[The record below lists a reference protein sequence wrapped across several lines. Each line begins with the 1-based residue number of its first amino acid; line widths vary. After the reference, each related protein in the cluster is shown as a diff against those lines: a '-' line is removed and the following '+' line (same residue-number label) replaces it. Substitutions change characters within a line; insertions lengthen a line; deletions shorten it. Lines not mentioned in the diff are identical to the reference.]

1 MSAHESDNL
10 RVVPPELLPV
20 IASFLPLR
28 SAPATLYSLALGNR
42 RLYHI
47 VRPLIYSRLILR
59 NERDALMIL
68 RRITDYP
75 DIGRFV
81 NELHI
86 LSDLEPLR
94 QDERRGQDVLIGLS
108 AIVMSGS
115 LPALEALG
123 IYLLMGWR
131 VAEGYRNVP
140 GHGNVAVEFWES
152 LHRNCPRLRAL
163 YLRGLTSM
171 TLDRR
176 FNGSAAIADGINLL
190 NLTRLTVDMWL
201 TPPRAQD
208 VSRKISDNLYRLA
221 PTLQNLTL
229 GFSTMVHLNTI
240 PLFALHFP
248 RLRSL
253 VLKGFVPESVS
264 SAVSFWERHPAL
276 ERLFL
281 VRYEGRWFPDQFQPR
296 LLPNLKYLKATFA
309 DVRALAPV
317 LPGLV
322 SLSIT
327 LAVNGQI
334 PYLLRSVIPT
344 GLPCLR
350 SLEFVHFN
358 TAMSPLAEEEGAKWY
373 ETAEGIQIE
382 AMSVDDAT
390 LDVALQTF
398 MLSIAR
404 GVPNIEELGFRS
416 NAWESTGLLHLCPY
430 LAQFRVLK
438 RIYYPAC
445 FNVPDRN
452 VQASEAEIRQ
462 RVHDLAAACL
472 HLESVT
478 DTEPGELPYRTARIK
493 RGADGIHIQSVSVGY
508 GQGMELLECERS
520 NPFPQ
525 NIPMS

>member
-1 MSAHESDNL
+1 
-10 RVVPPELLPV
+10 
-20 IASFLPLR
+20 
-28 SAPATLYSLALGNR
+28 
-42 RLYHI
+42 
-47 VRPLIYSRLILR
+47 
-59 NERDALMIL
+59 
-68 RRITDYP
+68 
-75 DIGRFV
+75 
-81 NELHI
+81 
-86 LSDLEPLR
+86 
-94 QDERRGQDVLIGLS
+94 
-108 AIVMSGS
+108 
-115 LPALEALG
+115 
-123 IYLLMGWR
+123 
-131 VAEGYRNVP
+131 
-140 GHGNVAVEFWES
+140 
-152 LHRNCPRLRAL
+152 
-163 YLRGLTSM
+163 
-171 TLDRR
+171 
-176 FNGSAAIADGINLL
+176 
-190 NLTRLTVDMWL
+190 MWL

-253 VLKGFVPESVS
+253 ILKGFVPESVS

-296 LLPNLKYLKATFA
+296 LLPNLKYLKVCLQVFLCHVIIFISTFQATFA

-382 AMSVDDAT
+382 AMSVDDTT

-416 NAWESTGLLHLCPY
+416 NAWESTGLVSGFH
-430 LAQFRVLK
+430 RH
-438 RIYYPAC
+438 
-445 FNVPDRN
+445 
-452 VQASEAEIRQ
+452 EA
-462 RVHDLAAACL
+462 
-472 HLESVT
+472 
-478 DTEPGELPYRTARIK
+478 TELT
-493 RGADGIHIQSVSVGY
+493 V
-508 GQGMELLECERS
+508 
-520 NPFPQ
+520 
-525 NIPMS
+525 